1 MAPTAAMLI
10 LSHPHHNKSNSSPS
24 LPPSSFP
31 ATLFGG
37 KIPVVKW
44 VSEKKSIFKTISV
57 ENCKVDNN
65 TCEALEKRFE
75 EARQL
80 SCW

>member
-24 LPPSSFP
+24 LPLPSFH

-37 KIPVVKW
+37 KIPVAKW
-44 VSEKKSIFKTISV
+44 FSEEKPIFKPVSV
-57 ENCKVDNN
+57 ENCKVDND

-75 EARQL
+75 EALQL